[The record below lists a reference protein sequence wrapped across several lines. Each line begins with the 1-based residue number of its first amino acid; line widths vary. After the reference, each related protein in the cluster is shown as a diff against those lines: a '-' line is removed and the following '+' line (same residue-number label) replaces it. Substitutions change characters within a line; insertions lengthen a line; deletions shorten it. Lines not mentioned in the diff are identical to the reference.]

1 MSRTKKAGIFF
12 AVLAIIMI
20 AMGIN
25 DGDKDFMSGG
35 VIICVIIG
43 LIVFYTQGR
52 KKRCPSCKKLFA
64 LQEVNQEVV
73 SEEEVYVLV
82 HNNVRN
88 KDGEVTGTV
97 EQRVPGIRR
106 TFDEESVC
114 KKCGKHFHKT
124 FYKDIPK
131 I

>member
-12 AVLAIIMI
+12 AVMAILMI
-20 AMGIN
+20 VLGVNDRDAEFLTTGI
-25 DGDKDFMSGG
+25 G
-35 VIICVIIG
+35 ICVVIA
-43 LIVFYTQGR
+43 LIAYYLQGR

-64 LQEVNQEVV
+64 LQKVEEKVV
-73 SEEEVYVLV
+73 SEEEVYVLMN
-82 HNNVRN
+82 NNVRN
-88 KDGEVTGTV
+88 KDGEITGTV

-106 TFDEESVC
+106 TFDEEFVC
-114 KKCGKHFHKT
+114 KHCGEHVHRT